1 MAKTLIFRNDTTS
14 GLAAQAGSLA
24 ELFVDITKKTVV
36 VMDGS
41 TPGGFPLATQ
51 SDLSSV
57 SSNAFI
63 AATTKATTTSLGIV
77 RADGTSILV
86 TSGVISA
93 NVRGDNTSIVVNSGI
108 IQAATSSNGYGT
120 RTISTGTPSG
130 GNPGDIWYQV

>member
-1 MAKTLIFRNDTTS
+1 MLFRS
-14 GLAAQAGSLA
+14 
-24 ELFVDITKKTVV
+24 
-36 VMDGS
+36 
-41 TPGGFPLATQ
+41 
-51 SDLSSV
+51 
-57 SSNAFI
+57 
-63 AATTKATTTSLGIV
+63 V